1 MAIPIPDTTGRQ
13 ITPTVHKKV
22 SKATDPS
29 TTTLPFPFAV
39 CILGASRGIG
49 AHISYAYAQAGASSI
64 IVTGR
69 DSSALENT
77 AKEARRVAKRSD
89 CQVVPATCD
98 VTSDADFASLA
109 QKIKTEVGRLDV
121 LIISAAHFGETAI
134 RVTEGDPSHFQNVV
148 DTDIVGAYLA
158 AHHLLPII
166 LGSKG
171 SDAAKAMI
179 AIGGGGAWVTE
190 GIIAHA
196 AHCVSKLGQARLM
209 ELIANDFAKEEKLLV
224 VTMRPGLVW
233 TDSSAASPKEF
244 HQSPKESYLTDDI
257 GLAGGF
263 CVWLTKTKEDRLW
276 LNGRFLS
283 ATWDVDEL
291 LSMQKVIVE
300 KDMLKARI
308 AVE

>member
-13 ITPTVHKKV
+13 ITPTVRKTV
-22 SKATDPS
+22 SPSTDPT
-29 TTTLPFPFAV
+29 TTTLPTPFAV

-49 AHISYAYAQAGASSI
+49 AHISYAYACAGATSI

-69 DSSALENT
+69 DATALETT
-77 AKEARRVAKRSD
+77 AKEARRVAKRPNV
-89 CQVVPATCD
+89 QVIPAICD
-98 VTSDADFASLA
+98 VTSNASFLALA

-134 RVTEGDPSHFQNVV
+134 RVTEGDPAHFQNVV
-148 DTDIVGAYLA
+148 DTDLVGAYLA

-179 AIGGGGAWVTE
+179 AIGGGGAWVTS

-209 ELIANDFAKEEKLLV
+209 ELIANDFAKEEGEGLLV
-224 VTMRPGLVW
+224 CTIRPGLVW
-233 TDSSAASPKEF
+233 TESSAASPREF
-244 HQSPKESYLTDDI
+244 HQHLTDDI
-257 GLAGGF
+257 GLCGGF

-283 ATWDVDEL
+283 ATWDADEL
-291 LSMQKVIVE
+291 LSMQKAIVD
-300 KDMLKARI
+300 KDLLKARI